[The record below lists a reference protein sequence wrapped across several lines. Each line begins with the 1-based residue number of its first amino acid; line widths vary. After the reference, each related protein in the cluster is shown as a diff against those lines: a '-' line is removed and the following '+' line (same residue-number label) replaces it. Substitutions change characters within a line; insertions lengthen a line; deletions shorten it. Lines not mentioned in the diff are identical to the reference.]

1 MERVISVSCLWR
13 VGDHAPV
20 FTICLDCSQKATAS
34 LYRKPLATE
43 RCGNLNLARWESE
56 TFPAAL
62 FDKASRILRRRTYY
76 GIFIFGQ
83 GPIF

>member
-1 MERVISVSCLWR
+1 MAGGGSRAGIYHLFRLSTTIACKDVCKAIGKRSCR
-13 VGDHAPV
+13 
-20 FTICLDCSQKATAS
+20 
-34 LYRKPLATE
+34 
-43 RCGNLNLARWESE
+43 NLNLARWESE